1 MLVRMTA
8 IATQGSA
15 PVTAATR
22 FALLTAIEA
31 AIKAEKE
38 SLKPEL
44 IALSRA
50 TDATG
55 FNSPFGKISI
65 TTPQASVVVTNET
78 ALIAYV
84 KEVLPNAVSTIEVAE
99 EWARASVLDRLEYV
113 ASGVLLDGKYIQ
125 DATIMQVPADDG
137 DPDGAQETV
146 ALTADGEILDDAV
159 VATFFFDPSTDRVVD
174 FAAVKPAGEPY
185 PAYPSSPAKKAAV
198 QAAREFI
205 TAAAPQLVDSVK
217 ELTQ

>member
-8 IATQGSA
+8 IAPQGST
-15 PVTAATR
+15 PVTPATR

-50 TDATG
+50 TDASG

-65 TTPQASVVVTNET
+65 TQPQATVTITNET
-78 ALIAYV
+78 AFIEYI
-84 KEVLPNAVSTIEVAE
+84 KEVLPNAIQTIEVAE
-99 EWARASVLDRLEYV
+99 EWARASVLDRLEHV
-113 ASGVLLDGKYIQ
+113 AVGVLLDGKFVQ
-125 DATIMQVPADDG
+125 DATVMQVPADDS
-137 DPDGAQETV
+137 DPNGAQESI

-159 VATFFFDPSTDRVVD
+159 ITSFFFDPSTDRVIQ

-198 QAAREFI
+198 QAARDFLS
-205 TAAAPQLVDSVK
+205 AAAPQLVDSVK